1 MNRHTIELGKDDR
14 PSNFLENANAQ
25 WTINNDGNRSIYIG
39 HLSDPC
45 DPKGFLPYT
54 RSLQIQKTLKE
65 FEGNIKVN
73 FMLILILNRMIQSET
88 HIICH
93 ISCYFQNYSQ
103 AISPWAKSKPQI
115 QHNDMDPLSNIL

>member
-1 MNRHTIELGKDDR
+1 MH
-14 PSNFLENANAQ
+14 
-25 WTINNDGNRSIYIG
+25 NDGNRSIYIYIG

-65 FEGNIKVN
+65 LEGNIKVN
-73 FMLILILNRMIQSET
+73 FMLILMLNRTIQSET